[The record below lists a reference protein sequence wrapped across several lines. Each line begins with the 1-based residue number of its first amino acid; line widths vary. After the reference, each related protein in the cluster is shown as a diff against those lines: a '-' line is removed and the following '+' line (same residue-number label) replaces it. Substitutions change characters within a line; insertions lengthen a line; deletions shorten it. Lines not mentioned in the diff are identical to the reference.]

1 MPLVFGCQ
9 CSSPH
14 PAFPPPR
21 WYAGGCCQFG
31 GFLLF
36 VLFSVSRQLPSMR
49 QRNSTDP
56 RLQML
61 GDSLLG
67 QEQEQEQGQE
77 QEALW
82 LLLGLGGLWCCPQ
95 ALQQVL
101 VPSSL
106 LVAVGLCPLAGH
118 ELGVPRCPM
127 GSSAP
132 FSSAFS
138 IGSHL
143 GADRA
148 PAPAIQ
154 AAEPGPA
161 DDPVRR
167 PPPCCRET
175 PPHIFWLL
183 RGDARPCHP
192 SQPSREGCSIA
203 NKKKEVVKQW
213 SGSNIAPAKLPLYP
227 SPKNEFGEGGGEVA
241 Q

>member
-1 MPLVFGCQ
+1 MGQPSGISGLKLAFVFWVPVQ
-9 CSSPH
+9 LPPPSLSSSPMVH
-14 PAFPPPR
+14 G
-21 WYAGGCCQFG
+21 WLLSVWG

-36 VLFSVSRQLPSMR
+36 VLFSVSHQPPSMQ

-67 QEQEQEQGQE
+67 QGQE
-77 QEALW
+77 QEGFW
-82 LLLGLGGLWCCPQ
+82 LLLGLGGGLWCCPQ

-101 VPSSL
+101 VPRCL

-118 ELGVPRCPM
+118 ELGVPRCPV

-175 PPHIFWLL
+175 PHTHF
-183 RGDARPCHP
+183 
-192 SQPSREGCSIA
+192 
-203 NKKKEVVKQW
+203 
-213 SGSNIAPAKLPLYP
+213 
-227 SPKNEFGEGGGEVA
+227 
-241 Q
+241 